1 MLQLTLSF
9 SREHYQWNMD
19 VWGVSGLEAEAELIS
34 AAVSCFRD
42 LGLSSGDVGIKVAEA
57 PHKLY
62 LQHGAFGS
70 SVHFALN
77 RRSTA
82 ALC

>member
-1 MLQLTLSF
+1 MWLIPSL

-19 VWGVSGLEAEAELIS
+19 VWGVPGLEAEAELIS
-34 AAVSCFRD
+34 SAVSCFRD
-42 LGLSSGDVGIKVAEA
+42 LGLSSSDVGIKVAEVLHQWFLQRGA
-57 PHKLY
+57 YGASFLFKL
-62 LQHGAFGS
+62 S
-70 SVHFALN
+70 